1 MSTVNRS
8 SGTGRSRDAAG
19 TTGTGT
25 RRQTGAGSASG
36 RAASSRTSS
45 ARATSTTRQASG
57 GGSSAVRRQTSTG
70 STARRQTSSGRVSA
84 SRSTSSYRS
93 PRRRRRDPNYRVI
106 AIVGVIL
113 MIVIVSVVY
122 GMQSSGRH
130 KPIQQETE
138 TETVTEVPETEL
150 EKEVSVD
157 GISITGMSREEARQ
171 TLIDHYPWA
180 MKAQYQDDTYEI
192 TNLMTVK
199 IDGLLDEIYSSE
211 PKNIYT
217 LDTSGLDTAV
227 DQEIESM
234 KARWNKAAKNG
245 SISSYDASSDSFT
258 FAGEQTGIAINEEQL
273 KSDIQSALSAKQFD
287 KVITVSASEVQPEYS
302 TAAAK
307 QKYKTIGTYTT
318 NTTSNSKRNTNIRL
332 AAAAL
337 NGTIVG
343 PGQEVSFNDTVGQ
356 RTEAKGYQGA
366 AAYNNG
372 EVVQEIGGGVCQVS
386 TTLYNA
392 ALKAGMK
399 ISMRRSHTFEPS
411 YVTPGMDATVSWG
424 GPDFRFINT
433 SSSAIGIKASYSNQ
447 TVTVSIYGVPVLED
461 GVTYSLEA
469 TKTETFD
476 LPEPQYEED
485 QTLQPGQEVVK
496 SKGTQ
501 GSRWQVKLVVKKDGQ
516 VISSEVDHTATY
528 KGHNPV
534 IRRNTSGVVIGGETE
549 SAAESTS
556 QTTETTAAAETSEG
570 EVGPGVAPTTAPTAP
585 AAPAAPATTAAETPV
600 SEPAVNPDHQSAA
613 DGMVAPKPAD

>member
-45 ARATSTTRQASG
+45 ERATSTTRQASG
-57 GGSSAVRRQTSTG
+57 GGSSAARRQTSTG
-70 STARRQTSSGRVSA
+70 STTRRQTSSGHVSA

-93 PRRRRRDPNYRVI
+93 PRRRRRDPNYGVI

-217 LDTSGLDTAV
+217 LDASGLDTAV

-332 AAAAL
+332 AAEAL

-476 LPEPQYEED
+476 LPEPHYEED

-516 VISSEVDHTATY
+516 VISNEVDHTATY

-556 QTTETTAAAETSEG
+556 QTTETTAAAETTEG
-570 EVGPGVAPTTAPTAP
+570 EVGPGVAPAT
-585 AAPAAPATTAAETPV
+585 APAAPATTAAETPV
-600 SEPAVNPDHQSAA
+600 SEPAVSPDRQPA
-613 DGMVAPKPAD
+613 DDGIVAPKPAD

>member
-45 ARATSTTRQASG
+45 ERATSTTRQASG
-57 GGSSAVRRQTSTG
+57 GGSSAARRQTSTG
-70 STARRQTSSGRVSA
+70 STARRQTSSGHVSA

-93 PRRRRRDPNYRVI
+93 PRRRRRDPNYGVI

-217 LDTSGLDTAV
+217 LDASGLDTAV

-318 NTTSNSKRNTNIRL
+318 NTTSNSKRNTNVRL
-332 AAAAL
+332 AAEAL

-476 LPEPQYEED
+476 LPEPHYEED

-516 VISSEVDHTATY
+516 VISNEVDHTATY

-556 QTTETTAAAETSEG
+556 QTTETTAAAETTEG
-570 EVGPGVAPTTAPTAP
+570 EVGPGVAPAP
-585 AAPAAPATTAAETPV
+585 APAAPATTAAETPV
-600 SEPAVNPDHQSAA
+600 SEPAVSPDRQPA
-613 DGMVAPKPAD
+613 DDGIVAPKPAD

>member
-57 GGSSAVRRQTSTG
+57 GGSSAARRQTSTG

-93 PRRRRRDPNYRVI
+93 PRRRRRDPKYGVI

-113 MIVIVSVVY
+113 MIVIASVVY

-130 KPIQQETE
+130 KLIQQETE

-171 TLIDHYPWA
+171 TLIDHYPWT

-192 TNLMTVK
+192 TDLMTVK

-217 LDTSGLDTAV
+217 LDVSGLDTAV
-227 DQEIESM
+227 DQESESM

-258 FAGEQTGIAINEEQL
+258 FAGERTGIAINEEQL
-273 KSDIQSALSAKQFD
+273 KSDIQSALSARKFD

-556 QTTETTAAAETSEG
+556 QTTETTAAAETTEG
-570 EVGPGVAPTTAPTAP
+570 EIGPGVVPTTAPT
-585 AAPAAPATTAAETPV
+585 APATTAAETPV
-600 SEPAVNPDHQSAA
+600 SEPAASPDRQPA
-613 DGMVAPKPAD
+613 DDGIVAPKPAD

>member
-25 RRQTGAGSASG
+25 RRQTGAGSTSG

-45 ARATSTTRQASG
+45 ERATSTTRQASG
-57 GGSSAVRRQTSTG
+57 GGSSAARRQTSTG
-70 STARRQTSSGRVSA
+70 SAARRQTSSGRVSA

-93 PRRRRRDPNYRVI
+93 PRRRRRDPNYGVI

-217 LDTSGLDTAV
+217 LDASGLDTAV

-245 SISSYDASSDSFT
+245 SISSYDASSDNFT

-318 NTTSNSKRNTNIRL
+318 NTTSNSKRNTNVRL
-332 AAAAL
+332 AAEAL

-549 SAAESTS
+549 SAVESTS
-556 QTTETTAAAETSEG
+556 QTTETTAVAETTEG
-570 EVGPGVAPTTAPTAP
+570 EVGPGVAPTTAP
-585 AAPAAPATTAAETPV
+585 AAPATTVAETPV
-600 SEPAVNPDHQSAA
+600 SEPAASPDRQPA
-613 DGMVAPKPAD
+613 DDGIVAPKPAD

>member
-45 ARATSTTRQASG
+45 ARASSTARQASG
-57 GGSSAVRRQTSTG
+57 GGSSAARRQTSTG
-70 STARRQTSSGRVSA
+70 SAARRQTSSGRVSA

-93 PRRRRRDPNYRVI
+93 PRRRRRDPNYGVI

-556 QTTETTAAAETSEG
+556 QTTETTASAETTEG
-570 EVGPGVAPTTAPTAP
+570 EVGPGVAPTT
-585 AAPAAPATTAAETPV
+585 APAAPATTAAETPV
-600 SEPAVNPDHQSAA
+600 SEPAVNPDRQPAD

>member
-19 TTGTGT
+19 TTGIGT

-57 GGSSAVRRQTSTG
+57 GGSSAARRQTSTG

-93 PRRRRRDPNYRVI
+93 PRRRRRDPNYGVI

-273 KSDIQSALSAKQFD
+273 KSDIQSALSARQFD

-556 QTTETTAAAETSEG
+556 QTTETTASAETTEG
-570 EVGPGVAPTTAPTAP
+570 EVGPGVAPTT
-585 AAPAAPATTAAETPV
+585 APAAPATTAAETPV
-600 SEPAVNPDHQSAA
+600 SEPAVNPDRQPAD

>member
-36 RAASSRTSS
+36 RTASSRTSS
-45 ARATSTTRQASG
+45 ARATSTTHQASG
-57 GGSSAVRRQTSTG
+57 GGSSTARHQTSTG
-70 STARRQTSSGRVSA
+70 SAARRQTSSGRVSA

-93 PRRRRRDPNYRVI
+93 PRRRRRDPNYGVI

-516 VISSEVDHTATY
+516 VISSEVDHTTTY

-556 QTTETTAAAETSEG
+556 QTTETTAAAETTEG
-570 EVGPGVAPTTAPTAP
+570 EVGPGVVPTT
-585 AAPAAPATTAAETPV
+585 APAAPATTAAETPV
-600 SEPAVNPDHQSAA
+600 SEPAASPDRQPAD

>member
-19 TTGTGT
+19 TTGTGA
-25 RRQTGAGSASG
+25 RRQTGAGSPSG

-57 GGSSAVRRQTSTG
+57 GGSSTARRQTSTG
-70 STARRQTSSGRVSA
+70 SAARRQTSSGRVSA

-93 PRRRRRDPNYRVI
+93 PRRRRRDPNYGVI

-171 TLIDHYPWA
+171 TLIDHYPWT

-318 NTTSNSKRNTNIRL
+318 NTTSNSKRNTNVRL
-332 AAAAL
+332 AAEAL

-549 SAAESTS
+549 SAVESTS
-556 QTTETTAAAETSEG
+556 QTTETTAVAETTEG
-570 EVGPGVAPTTAPTAP
+570 EVGPGVAPTTAP
-585 AAPAAPATTAAETPV
+585 AAPATTVAETPV
-600 SEPAVNPDHQSAA
+600 SEPAASPDRQPA
-613 DGMVAPKPAD
+613 DDGIVAPKPAD

>member
-70 STARRQTSSGRVSA
+70 SAARRQTSSGRVSA

-93 PRRRRRDPNYRVI
+93 PRRRRRDPNYGVI

-217 LDTSGLDTAV
+217 LDASGLDTAV

-318 NTTSNSKRNTNIRL
+318 NTTSNSKRNTNVRL
-332 AAAAL
+332 AAKAL

-516 VISSEVDHTATY
+516 VVSSEVDHTATY

-556 QTTETTAAAETSEG
+556 QTTETTAAAETTEG
-570 EVGPGVAPTTAPTAP
+570 EVGPGVTPTTAPIAP
-585 AAPAAPATTAAETPV
+585 AAAETTV
-600 SEPAVNPDHQSAA
+600 SEPAASPDRQSAE
-613 DGMVAPKPAD
+613 DGVVAPKPAD

>member
-57 GGSSAVRRQTSTG
+57 GGSSAARRQTSTG
-70 STARRQTSSGRVSA
+70 STARRQTSSGHVSA

-93 PRRRRRDPNYRVI
+93 PRRRRRDPNYGVI

-217 LDTSGLDTAV
+217 LDASGLDTAV

-318 NTTSNSKRNTNIRL
+318 NTTSNSKRNTNVRL
-332 AAAAL
+332 AAEAL

-549 SAAESTS
+549 SAVESTS
-556 QTTETTAAAETSEG
+556 QTTETTAAAETTEG
-570 EVGPGVAPTTAPTAP
+570 EVGPGVAPAT
-585 AAPAAPATTAAETPV
+585 APAAPATTAAETPV
-600 SEPAVNPDHQSAA
+600 SEPAVSPDRQPA
-613 DGMVAPKPAD
+613 DDGIVAPKPAD

>member
-36 RAASSRTSS
+36 RTASSRTSS
-45 ARATSTTRQASG
+45 ARATSTTHQASG
-57 GGSSAVRRQTSTG
+57 GGSSTARRQTSTG
-70 STARRQTSSGRVSA
+70 SAARRQTSSGRVSA

-93 PRRRRRDPNYRVI
+93 PRRRRRDPNYGVI

-171 TLIDHYPWA
+171 TLIDHYPWT

-258 FAGEQTGIAINEEQL
+258 FAGEQTGNAINEEQL

-332 AAAAL
+332 AAEAL

-549 SAAESTS
+549 SAVESTS
-556 QTTETTAAAETSEG
+556 QTTETTAAAETTEG
-570 EVGPGVAPTTAPTAP
+570 EVGPGVAPTTAP
-585 AAPAAPATTAAETPV
+585 AAPTTTAAETPV
-600 SEPAVNPDHQSAA
+600 SEPAASPDRQPA
-613 DGMVAPKPAD
+613 DDGIVAPKPAD

>member
-45 ARATSTTRQASG
+45 ERATSTTRQASG
-57 GGSSAVRRQTSTG
+57 GGSSAARRQTSTG
-70 STARRQTSSGRVSA
+70 SAARRQTSSGRVSA

-93 PRRRRRDPNYRVI
+93 PRRRRRDPNYGVI

-217 LDTSGLDTAV
+217 LDASGLDTAV

-318 NTTSNSKRNTNIRL
+318 NTTSNSKRNTNVRL
-332 AAAAL
+332 AAEAL

-501 GSRWQVKLVVKKDGQ
+501 GSRWQVKLMVKKDGQ

-549 SAAESTS
+549 SAVESTS
-556 QTTETTAAAETSEG
+556 QTTETTAAAETTEG
-570 EVGPGVAPTTAPTAP
+570 EVGPGVVPTT
-585 AAPAAPATTAAETPV
+585 APAAPATTAAETPV
-600 SEPAVNPDHQSAA
+600 SEPAASPDRQPA
-613 DGMVAPKPAD
+613 DDGIVAPKPAD

>member
-45 ARATSTTRQASG
+45 ARASSTARQASG
-57 GGSSAVRRQTSTG
+57 GGSSAARRQTSTG
-70 STARRQTSSGRVSA
+70 SAARRQTSSGRVSA
-84 SRSTSSYRS
+84 SRNTSSYRS
-93 PRRRRRDPNYRVI
+93 PRRRRRDPNYGVI

-556 QTTETTAAAETSEG
+556 QTTETTASAETTEG
-570 EVGPGVAPTTAPTAP
+570 EVGPGVAPTT
-585 AAPAAPATTAAETPV
+585 APAAPATTAAETPV
-600 SEPAVNPDHQSAA
+600 SEPAASPDRQPAD

>member
-25 RRQTGAGSASG
+25 RRQTGAGSTSG
-36 RAASSRTSS
+36 RTTSSRTSS
-45 ARATSTTRQASG
+45 ARTTSTTRQALG
-57 GGSSAVRRQTSTG
+57 GGSSAARRQTSTG
-70 STARRQTSSGRVSA
+70 SAARRQTSSGHVSA

-93 PRRRRRDPNYRVI
+93 PRRRRRDPNYGVI

-469 TKTETFD
+469 IKTETFD

-556 QTTETTAAAETSEG
+556 QTTETTASAETTEG
-570 EVGPGVAPTTAPTAP
+570 EVGPGVAPTTAPT
-585 AAPAAPATTAAETPV
+585 APAAPATTAAETPV
-600 SEPAVNPDHQSAA
+600 SEPAVNPDHQSAD
-613 DGMVAPKPAD
+613 DGIVAPKPAD

>member
-57 GGSSAVRRQTSTG
+57 GGSSAARRQTSTG

-93 PRRRRRDPNYRVI
+93 PRRRRRDPNYGVI

-556 QTTETTAAAETSEG
+556 QTTETTAAAETTEG
-570 EVGPGVAPTTAPTAP
+570 EVGPGVVPTTAPT
-585 AAPAAPATTAAETPV
+585 APATTAAETPI
-600 SEPAVNPDHQSAA
+600 SEPAASPDRQPAD

>member
-57 GGSSAVRRQTSTG
+57 GGNSAARRQTSTG

-93 PRRRRRDPNYRVI
+93 PRRRRRDPNYGVI

-549 SAAESTS
+549 SAVESTS
-556 QTTETTAAAETSEG
+556 QTTETTAAAETTEG
-570 EVGPGVAPTTAPTAP
+570 EVGPGVVPTTAPT
-585 AAPAAPATTAAETPV
+585 APATTAAETPI
-600 SEPAVNPDHQSAA
+600 SEPAASPDRQPA
-613 DGMVAPKPAD
+613 DDGIVAPKPAD

>member
-25 RRQTGAGSASG
+25 RRQTGAGSAPG

-57 GGSSAVRRQTSTG
+57 GGSSAARRQTSTG
-70 STARRQTSSGRVSA
+70 SAARRQTSSGRVSA

-93 PRRRRRDPNYRVI
+93 PRRRRRDPNYGVI

-130 KPIQQETE
+130 KLIQQETE

-516 VISSEVDHTATY
+516 VISSEVDHTTTY

-556 QTTETTAAAETSEG
+556 QTTETTAAAETTEG
-570 EVGPGVAPTTAPTAP
+570 EVGPGVVPTT
-585 AAPAAPATTAAETPV
+585 APAAPATTAAETPV
-600 SEPAVNPDHQSAA
+600 SEPAASPDRQPAD

>member
-25 RRQTGAGSASG
+25 RRQTGAGSTSG
-36 RAASSRTSS
+36 RTTSSRTSS
-45 ARATSTTRQASG
+45 ARTTSTTRQALG
-57 GGSSAVRRQTSTG
+57 GGSSAARRQTSTG
-70 STARRQTSSGRVSA
+70 SAARRQTSSGHVSA

-93 PRRRRRDPNYRVI
+93 PRRRRRDPNYGVI

-469 TKTETFD
+469 IKTETFE

-556 QTTETTAAAETSEG
+556 QTTETTASAETTEG
-570 EVGPGVAPTTAPTAP
+570 EVGPGVAPTTAPT
-585 AAPAAPATTAAETPV
+585 APAAPATTAAETPV
-600 SEPAVNPDHQSAA
+600 SEPAVNPDHQSAD
-613 DGMVAPKPAD
+613 DGIVAPKPAD

>member
-45 ARATSTTRQASG
+45 ERATSTTRQASG
-57 GGSSAVRRQTSTG
+57 GGSSAARRQTSTG

-93 PRRRRRDPNYRVI
+93 PRRRRRDPNYGVI

-332 AAAAL
+332 AAEAL

-476 LPEPQYEED
+476 LPEPHYEED

-516 VISSEVDHTATY
+516 VISSEVDHTTTY

-556 QTTETTAAAETSEG
+556 QTTETTAAAETTEG
-570 EVGPGVAPTTAPTAP
+570 EVGPGVAPTT
-585 AAPAAPATTAAETPV
+585 APAAPATTAAETPV

-613 DGMVAPKPAD
+613 DGIVAPKPAD

>member
-45 ARATSTTRQASG
+45 ERATSTTRQASG
-57 GGSSAVRRQTSTG
+57 GGSSAARRQTSTG
-70 STARRQTSSGRVSA
+70 STARRQTSSGHVSA

-93 PRRRRRDPNYRVI
+93 PRRRRRDPNYGVI

-217 LDTSGLDTAV
+217 LDASGLDTAV

-318 NTTSNSKRNTNIRL
+318 NTTSNSKRNTNVRL
-332 AAAAL
+332 AAEAL

-549 SAAESTS
+549 SAVESTS
-556 QTTETTAAAETSEG
+556 QTTETTAAAETTEG
-570 EVGPGVAPTTAPTAP
+570 EVGPGVAPTT
-585 AAPAAPATTAAETPV
+585 APAAPATTAAETPV
-600 SEPAVNPDHQSAA
+600 SEPAASPDRQPA
-613 DGMVAPKPAD
+613 DDGIVAPKPAD

>member
-36 RAASSRTSS
+36 RTASSRTSS

-57 GGSSAVRRQTSTG
+57 GGSSTARRQTSTG
-70 STARRQTSSGRVSA
+70 SAARRQTSSGRVSA

-93 PRRRRRDPNYRVI
+93 PRRRRRDPKYGVI

-113 MIVIVSVVY
+113 MIVIASVVY

-130 KPIQQETE
+130 KLIQQETE

-171 TLIDHYPWA
+171 TLIDHYPWT

-217 LDTSGLDTAV
+217 LDASGLDTAV

-273 KSDIQSALSAKQFD
+273 KSDIQSALSARQFD

-332 AAAAL
+332 AAEAL

-485 QTLQPGQEVVK
+485 QTLQPDQEVVK

-556 QTTETTAAAETSEG
+556 QTTETTAAAETTEG
-570 EVGPGVAPTTAPTAP
+570 EIGPGVVPTTAPTAP
-585 AAPAAPATTAAETPV
+585 ATTVAETPV
-600 SEPAVNPDHQSAA
+600 SEPAASPDRQPAD

>member
-25 RRQTGAGSASG
+25 RRQTGAGSAPG

-57 GGSSAVRRQTSTG
+57 GGSSAARRQTSTG

-93 PRRRRRDPNYRVI
+93 PRRRRRDPKYGVI

-113 MIVIVSVVY
+113 MIVIASVVY

-130 KPIQQETE
+130 KLIQQETE

-556 QTTETTAAAETSEG
+556 QTTETTAAAETTEG
-570 EVGPGVAPTTAPTAP
+570 EVGPGVVPTT
-585 AAPAAPATTAAETPV
+585 APAAPATTAAETPV
-600 SEPAVNPDHQSAA
+600 SEPAASPDRQPAD

>member
-19 TTGTGT
+19 TTGTGA

-57 GGSSAVRRQTSTG
+57 GGSSAARRQTSTG
-70 STARRQTSSGRVSA
+70 SAARRQTSSGRVSA

-93 PRRRRRDPNYRVI
+93 PRRRRRDPKYGVI

-113 MIVIVSVVY
+113 MIVIASVVY

-130 KPIQQETE
+130 KLIQQETE

-171 TLIDHYPWA
+171 TLIDHYPWT

-192 TNLMTVK
+192 TNLMTAK

-217 LDTSGLDTAV
+217 LDASGLDTAV

-273 KSDIQSALSAKQFD
+273 KSDIQSALSARQFD

-332 AAAAL
+332 AAEAL

-485 QTLQPGQEVVK
+485 QTLQPDQEVVK

-556 QTTETTAAAETSEG
+556 QTTETTAAAETTEG
-570 EVGPGVAPTTAPTAP
+570 EIGPGVVPTTAPT
-585 AAPAAPATTAAETPV
+585 APATTAAETPV
-600 SEPAVNPDHQSAA
+600 SEPAASPDRQPA
-613 DGMVAPKPAD
+613 DDGIVAPKPAD

>member
-36 RAASSRTSS
+36 RTASSRTSS

-57 GGSSAVRRQTSTG
+57 GGSSAARHQTSTG
-70 STARRQTSSGRVSA
+70 SAARRQTSSGRVSA

-93 PRRRRRDPNYRVI
+93 PRRRRRDPKYGVI

-113 MIVIVSVVY
+113 MIVIASVVY

-130 KPIQQETE
+130 KLIQQETE

-171 TLIDHYPWA
+171 TLIDHYPWT

-556 QTTETTAAAETSEG
+556 QTTETTAAAETTEG
-570 EVGPGVAPTTAPTAP
+570 EVGPGVVPTT
-585 AAPAAPATTAAETPV
+585 APAAPATTAAETPV
-600 SEPAVNPDHQSAA
+600 SEPAASPDRQPAD

>member
-57 GGSSAVRRQTSTG
+57 GGSSAARRQTSTG
-70 STARRQTSSGRVSA
+70 SAARRQTSSGRVSA

-93 PRRRRRDPNYRVI
+93 PRRRRRDPNYGVI

-171 TLIDHYPWA
+171 TLIDHYPWT

-217 LDTSGLDTAV
+217 LDASGLDTAV

-332 AAAAL
+332 AAEAL

-399 ISMRRSHTFEPS
+399 ISLRRSHTFEPS

-556 QTTETTAAAETSEG
+556 QTTETTAAAETTEG
-570 EVGPGVAPTTAPTAP
+570 EVGPGVAPTT
-585 AAPAAPATTAAETPV
+585 APAAPATTAAETPV
-600 SEPAVNPDHQSAA
+600 SEPAASPDRQPA
-613 DGMVAPKPAD
+613 DDGIVAPKPAD

>member
-45 ARATSTTRQASG
+45 ERATSTTRQASG
-57 GGSSAVRRQTSTG
+57 GGSSAARRQTSTG

-93 PRRRRRDPNYRVI
+93 PRRRRRDPNYGVI

-171 TLIDHYPWA
+171 TLIDHYPWT

-217 LDTSGLDTAV
+217 LDASGLDTAV

-332 AAAAL
+332 AAEAL

-549 SAAESTS
+549 SAVESTS
-556 QTTETTAAAETSEG
+556 QTTETTAAAETTEG
-570 EVGPGVAPTTAPTAP
+570 EVGPGVAPTT
-585 AAPAAPATTAAETPV
+585 APAAPATTAAETPV
-600 SEPAVNPDHQSAA
+600 SEPAASPDRQPA
-613 DGMVAPKPAD
+613 DDGIVAPKPAD

>member
-25 RRQTGAGSASG
+25 RRQTGAGSTSG

-45 ARATSTTRQASG
+45 ARASSTARQASG
-57 GGSSAVRRQTSTG
+57 GGSSAARRQTSTG
-70 STARRQTSSGRVSA
+70 SAARRQTSSGHVSA

-93 PRRRRRDPNYRVI
+93 PRRRRRDPNYGVI

-549 SAAESTS
+549 SAVESTS
-556 QTTETTAAAETSEG
+556 QTTETTAAAETTEG
-570 EVGPGVAPTTAPTAP
+570 EVGPGVAPTT
-585 AAPAAPATTAAETPV
+585 APAAPATTAAETPV
-600 SEPAVNPDHQSAA
+600 SEPAASPDRQPAD

>member
-25 RRQTGAGSASG
+25 RRQTGAGSTSG

-57 GGSSAVRRQTSTG
+57 EGSSAARRQTSTG
-70 STARRQTSSGRVSA
+70 SAARRQTSSGRVSA

-93 PRRRRRDPNYRVI
+93 PRRRRRDPNYGVI

-556 QTTETTAAAETSEG
+556 QTTETTAAAETTEG
-570 EVGPGVAPTTAPTAP
+570 EVGPGVAPTT
-585 AAPAAPATTAAETPV
+585 APAAPATTAAETPV
-600 SEPAVNPDHQSAA
+600 SEPAVNPDRQPAD

>member
-57 GGSSAVRRQTSTG
+57 GGSSAARRQTSTG

-93 PRRRRRDPNYRVI
+93 PRRRRRDPNYGVI

-217 LDTSGLDTAV
+217 LDASGLDTAV

-245 SISSYDASSDSFT
+245 SISSYDVSSDSFT

-332 AAAAL
+332 AAEAL

-549 SAAESTS
+549 SAVESTS
-556 QTTETTAAAETSEG
+556 QTTETTAAAETTEG
-570 EVGPGVAPTTAPTAP
+570 EVGPGVAPTTAP
-585 AAPAAPATTAAETPV
+585 AAPTTTAAETPV
-600 SEPAVNPDHQSAA
+600 SEPAASPDRQPA
-613 DGMVAPKPAD
+613 DDGIVAPKPAD

>member
-57 GGSSAVRRQTSTG
+57 GGSSAARRLTSTG

-84 SRSTSSYRS
+84 SRSTSFYRS
-93 PRRRRRDPNYRVI
+93 PRRRRRDPNYGVI

-217 LDTSGLDTAV
+217 LDASGLDTAV

-318 NTTSNSKRNTNIRL
+318 NTTSNSKRNTNVRL
-332 AAAAL
+332 AAEAL

-549 SAAESTS
+549 SAVESTS
-556 QTTETTAAAETSEG
+556 QTTETTAVAETTEG
-570 EVGPGVAPTTAPTAP
+570 EVGPGVAPTTAP
-585 AAPAAPATTAAETPV
+585 AAPATTVAETPV
-600 SEPAVNPDHQSAA
+600 SEPAASPDRQPA
-613 DGMVAPKPAD
+613 DDGIVAPKPAD

>member
-45 ARATSTTRQASG
+45 ERATSTTRQASG
-57 GGSSAVRRQTSTG
+57 GGSSAARRQTSTG
-70 STARRQTSSGRVSA
+70 STARRQTSSGHVSA

-93 PRRRRRDPNYRVI
+93 PRRRRRDPNYGVI

-217 LDTSGLDTAV
+217 LDASGLDTAV

-318 NTTSNSKRNTNIRL
+318 NTTSNSKRNTNVRL
-332 AAAAL
+332 AAEAL

-556 QTTETTAAAETSEG
+556 QTTETTAAAETTEG
-570 EVGPGVAPTTAPTAP
+570 EVGPGVVPTT
-585 AAPAAPATTAAETPV
+585 APAAPATTAAETPV
-600 SEPAVNPDHQSAA
+600 SEPAVSPDRQPA
-613 DGMVAPKPAD
+613 DDGIVAPKPAD

>member
-93 PRRRRRDPNYRVI
+93 PRRRRRDPNYGVI

-217 LDTSGLDTAV
+217 LDASGLDTAV

-556 QTTETTAAAETSEG
+556 QTTETTAAAETTEG
-570 EVGPGVAPTTAPTAP
+570 EVGPGVAPPTAP
-585 AAPAAPATTAAETPV
+585 AAPATTTAETPV
-600 SEPAVNPDHQSAA
+600 SEPAVNQDRQPSD
-613 DGMVAPKPAD
+613 DGIVAPKPAD

>member
-45 ARATSTTRQASG
+45 ERATSTTRQASG
-57 GGSSAVRRQTSTG
+57 GGSSAARRQTSTG
-70 STARRQTSSGRVSA
+70 STARRQTSSGHVSA

-93 PRRRRRDPNYRVI
+93 PRRRRRDPKYGVI

-113 MIVIVSVVY
+113 MIVIASVVY

-130 KPIQQETE
+130 KLIQQETE

-217 LDTSGLDTAV
+217 LDASGLDTAV

-258 FAGEQTGIAINEEQL
+258 FAGERTGIAINEEQL

-476 LPEPQYEED
+476 LPEPHYEED

-516 VISSEVDHTATY
+516 VISNEVDHTATY

-556 QTTETTAAAETSEG
+556 QTTETTAAAETTEG
-570 EVGPGVAPTTAPTAP
+570 EVGPGVVPTTAPT
-585 AAPAAPATTAAETPV
+585 APATTAAETPI
-600 SEPAVNPDHQSAA
+600 SEPAASPDRQPAD

>member
-57 GGSSAVRRQTSTG
+57 GGSSAARRQTSTG

-93 PRRRRRDPNYRVI
+93 PRRRRRDPNYGVI

-217 LDTSGLDTAV
+217 LDASGLDTAV

-556 QTTETTAAAETSEG
+556 QTTETTASAETTEG
-570 EVGPGVAPTTAPTAP
+570 EVGPGVAPTTAPT
-585 AAPAAPATTAAETPV
+585 APAAPATTAAETPV

-613 DGMVAPKPAD
+613 DGIVAPKPAD

>member
-57 GGSSAVRRQTSTG
+57 GGSSAARRQTSTG
-70 STARRQTSSGRVSA
+70 SAARRQTSSGRVSA

-150 EKEVSVD
+150 EKEVFVD

-302 TAAAK
+302 TAVAK

-556 QTTETTAAAETSEG
+556 QTTETTASAETTEG
-570 EVGPGVAPTTAPTAP
+570 EVGPGVAPTT
-585 AAPAAPATTAAETPV
+585 APAAPATTAAETPV
-600 SEPAVNPDHQSAA
+600 SEPAASPDRQPA
-613 DGMVAPKPAD
+613 DDGIVAPKPAD

>member
-45 ARATSTTRQASG
+45 ERATSTTRQASG
-57 GGSSAVRRQTSTG
+57 GGSSAARRQTSTG
-70 STARRQTSSGRVSA
+70 SAARRQTSSGRVSA

-93 PRRRRRDPNYRVI
+93 PRRRRRDPNYGVI

-217 LDTSGLDTAV
+217 LDASGLDTAV

-318 NTTSNSKRNTNIRL
+318 NTTSNSKRNTNVRL
-332 AAAAL
+332 AAEAL

-549 SAAESTS
+549 SAVESTS
-556 QTTETTAAAETSEG
+556 QTTETTAAAETTEG
-570 EVGPGVAPTTAPTAP
+570 EVGPGVAPTT
-585 AAPAAPATTAAETPV
+585 APAAPATTAAETPV
-600 SEPAVNPDHQSAA
+600 SEPAASPDRQPA
-613 DGMVAPKPAD
+613 DDGIVAPKPAD

>member
-25 RRQTGAGSASG
+25 RRQTGAGSAPG

-45 ARATSTTRQASG
+45 ARASSTARQASG
-57 GGSSAVRRQTSTG
+57 GGSSAARRQTSTG
-70 STARRQTSSGRVSA
+70 SAARRQTSSGRVSA
-84 SRSTSSYRS
+84 SRNTSSYRS
-93 PRRRRRDPNYRVI
+93 PRRRRRDPNYGVI

-556 QTTETTAAAETSEG
+556 QTTETTAAAETTEG
-570 EVGPGVAPTTAPTAP
+570 EVGPGVAPPTAP

-600 SEPAVNPDHQSAA
+600 SEPAVNPDRQSAA
-613 DGMVAPKPAD
+613 DGIVAPKPAD

>member
-45 ARATSTTRQASG
+45 ERATSTTRQASG
-57 GGSSAVRRQTSTG
+57 GGSSAARRQTSTG
-70 STARRQTSSGRVSA
+70 STARRQTSSGHVSA

-93 PRRRRRDPNYRVI
+93 PRRRRRDPNYGVI

-217 LDTSGLDTAV
+217 LDASGLDTAV

-332 AAAAL
+332 AAEAL

-372 EVVQEIGGGVCQVS
+372 KVVQEIGGGVCQVS

-556 QTTETTAAAETSEG
+556 QTTETTAAAETTEG
-570 EVGPGVAPTTAPTAP
+570 EVGPGVAPTT
-585 AAPAAPATTAAETPV
+585 APAAPATTAAETPV
-600 SEPAVNPDHQSAA
+600 SEPAASPDRQPA
-613 DGMVAPKPAD
+613 DDGIVAPKPAD

>member
-36 RAASSRTSS
+36 RTTSSRTSS
-45 ARATSTTRQASG
+45 ARTTSTTRQASG
-57 GGSSAVRRQTSTG
+57 GGSSAARRQTSTG

-93 PRRRRRDPNYRVI
+93 PRRRRRDPNYGVI

-113 MIVIVSVVY
+113 MIVIVSAVY

-217 LDTSGLDTAV
+217 LDASGLDTAV

-476 LPEPQYEED
+476 LPEPHYEED

-516 VISSEVDHTATY
+516 VISNEVDHTATY

-556 QTTETTAAAETSEG
+556 QTTETTAAAETTEG
-570 EVGPGVAPTTAPTAP
+570 EVGPGVAPAT
-585 AAPAAPATTAAETPV
+585 APAAPATTAAETPV

-613 DGMVAPKPAD
+613 DGIVAPKPAD